1 MAAALPAPAM
11 HPPAV
16 RTGPAGDAGKDAG
29 NVSLMNI
36 AGRQR
41 MLSQRIVLQTVLAVQ
56 GQAEQAR
63 AARQTLELFETSQ
76 ARLVQT
82 PRQLDAASAREVQA
96 IYHGP
101 QGVGAAIDAFARQAR
116 TVLDLAD
123 HGSARAADALGTLV
137 GTTDGVLKALDAA
150 TTVFDQVQRRQSEAM
165 MNELTGPRR
174 LARARIRRRGECA
187 FGHHGGDRPA
197 VAAGRLARRARPQG
211 RLKCVE
217 KGRSPAQPCASA
229 ASRWICAKRSASS
242 LRRLLR
248 SRAASQ
254 RRRSSG
260 VEGESGGT
268 AVGLRSS
275 STATMVK
282 KQLLTWRTTWVRMSS
297 ATTFTP
303 ISIDEVPV

>member
-16 RTGPAGDAGKDAG
+16 RTGPAGDTGKDAG

-101 QGVGAAIDAFARQAR
+101 QGVGAAIDAFARQVR
-116 TVLDLAD
+116 NVLDLAD
-123 HGSARAADALGTLV
+123 QGSARAADALATLV
-137 GTTDGVLKALDAA
+137 GTTDAVLKALDAA
-150 TTVFDQVQRRQSEAM
+150 TTVFDQIQRRQSEAM
-165 MNELTGPRR
+165 MNELTGIVSSIQTV
-174 LARARIRRRGECA
+174 AREAKVVSFNA
-187 FGHHGGDRPA
+187 Q
-197 VAAGRLARRARPQG
+197 VMAA
-211 RLKCVE
+211 
-217 KGRSPAQPCASA
+217 
-229 ASRWICAKRSASS
+229 
-242 LRRLLR
+242 
-248 SRAASQ
+248 RAASHG
-254 RRRSSG
+254 REFAVVANVLSG
-260 VEGESGGT
+260 IT
-268 AVGLRSS
+268 AE
-275 STATMVK
+275 
-282 KQLLTWRTTWVRMSS
+282 
-297 ATTFTP
+297 
-303 ISIDEVPV
+303 IDRLSMQAVSLAGRGRKAA

>member
-63 AARQTLELFETSQ
+63 AARQTLDLFETSQ

-165 MNELTGPRR
+165 MNELTGIVSSIQTV
-174 LARARIRRRGECA
+174 AREAKVVSFNA
-187 FGHHGGDRPA
+187 Q
-197 VAAGRLARRARPQG
+197 VMAA
-211 RLKCVE
+211 
-217 KGRSPAQPCASA
+217 
-229 ASRWICAKRSASS
+229 
-242 LRRLLR
+242 
-248 SRAASQ
+248 RAASHG
-254 RRRSSG
+254 REFAVVANVLSG
-260 VEGESGGT
+260 IT
-268 AVGLRSS
+268 AE
-275 STATMVK
+275 
-282 KQLLTWRTTWVRMSS
+282 
-297 ATTFTP
+297 
-303 ISIDEVPV
+303 IDRLSLQAVSLAGRGRKAA